1 MLKADRGR
9 DTLIVEVVTCR
20 KSPPGRRESATR
32 QLEGL
37 PLAVESEFVDGF
49 VGEDPIVDTLYDEAA
64 NARNCKRGLSRAEIG
79 IYASH
84 RLAWQRLLD
93 RGDAAALL
101 LEDDFFFRDPALV
114 EAILRNWKALLGD
127 DRDIVKLFDFERK
140 SSNVPVLSERIA
152 GIELVK
158 WRSPTAGMVAYLI
171 SRDGARKL
179 LARDRIFRPVDEDI
193 KYFWEL
199 DLNVWSAPGNPVT
212 EISGDLGGSLVNH
225 ERERVKQRVL
235 IRSLWGN
242 LLTLDRKIRTR
253 LLLAREKRAKNA
265 RKPF

>member
-1 MLKADRGR
+1 M
-9 DTLIVEVVTCR
+9 
-20 KSPPGRRESATR
+20 R
-32 QLEGL
+32 QLGGL
-37 PLAVESEFVDGF
+37 SLAVESAFVDGF
-49 VGEDPIVDTLYDEAA
+49 VGEDSIVDALYDGAA

-127 DRDIVKLFDFERK
+127 GRDIVKLFDFERR
-140 SSNVPVLSERIA
+140 SSNVAVFAERVA
-152 GIELVK
+152 GIDLVK

-171 SRDGARKL
+171 SREGARKL
-179 LARDRIFRPVDEDI
+179 LARGRIFRPVDEDI

-199 DLNVWSAPGNPVT
+199 GLNVWSTLGNPVT
-212 EISGDLGGSLVNH
+212 EISGDLGGSLVND
-225 ERERVKQRVL
+225 ERERLKQRVL

-242 LLTLDRKIRTR
+242 LLTLDRKFRTR
-253 LLLAREKRAKNA
+253 LCLARERRAKKA
-265 RKPF
+265 RRPV